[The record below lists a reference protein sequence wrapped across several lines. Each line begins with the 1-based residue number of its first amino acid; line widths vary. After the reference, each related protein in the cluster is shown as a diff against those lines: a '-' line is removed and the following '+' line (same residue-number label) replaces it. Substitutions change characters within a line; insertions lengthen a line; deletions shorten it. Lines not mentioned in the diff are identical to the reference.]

1 MATVK
6 VPGKGDKAPIEIIDD
21 KPDMQQ
27 AQHEQQQTAQAESE
41 MQRRAEEIRR
51 MAMEALQGAAMAT
64 VATQSPQRKPVT
76 EAEMAQAEKDTLA
89 TVSGQERTRVK
100 LPLINKNDPEVV
112 VHINGVRYT
121 IKRGQT
127 VELPAAVVEALEHAD
142 ML

>member
-6 VPGKGDKAPIEIIDD
+6 MPAKGDKPAIEIIDD

-27 AQHEQQQTAQAESE
+27 AQQEQAAQAESE

-51 MAMEALQGAAMAT
+51 MAMEALQGAALAT
-64 VATQSPQRKPVT
+64 AATQPPQRGPVT
-76 EAEMAQAEKDTLA
+76 EAEMAQAESNTLK

-100 LPLINKNDPEVV
+100 LPLINKNDPEVS

-127 VELPAAVVEALEHAD
+127 VELPAAVIEVLEHAD
-142 ML
+142 LL